1 MIFQMLSSSYYNIND
16 TGIMSTKIIEYTNI
30 YLQPLQCFYI
40 HMKVCTQHLF
50 AKGEGKNKLNQDHKE
65 HNYPVQLLCS

>member
-1 MIFQMLSSSYYNIND
+1 
-16 TGIMSTKIIEYTNI
+16 MSTKIIEYTNI